1 MIMMIVMYSDNSYNE
16 LSSKTVEKMTIIE
29 NIKNERKY
37 SMRNNESVMVRK
49 IAHALASS
57 EIIRILNNV

>member
-1 MIMMIVMYSDNSYNE
+1 MIMMIVMYSDSSYNE
-16 LSSKTVEKMTIIE
+16 LSSK
-29 NIKNERKY
+29 IKNDRKERKY
-37 SMRNNESVMVRK
+37 SMRNNEGGMVRK